1 MTNGGDGH
9 NNQGGMSNYDSL
21 MPPEQAR
28 RTLLL
33 GVATAGAA
41 LIPGCGS
48 PSGENLN
55 SNQTE
60 VDRGQ
65 TETSTDSEAGSK
77 MEFLQVNGQ
86 EGSVYNYDREPQNQF
101 ELDGSF
107 QDRHRQEIDR
117 VLDNYPTFSTWLESL
132 PQEEKYTERLKQ
144 GPVGAAYP
152 FRNTD
157 TGNGPNT
164 YDRFWFNK
172 PEGQD
177 FSRNKV
183 TEKESF
189 NSSQTL
195 QAALNWLHPYM
206 NRWQFDKLPDLP
218 KPEHNDRFAPLL
230 QEGVQ
235 QHHNFEIDIFPIRM
249 YEVKEGGTYDVEIA
263 NRDED
268 NRYEAMIGID
278 RSNNDTLL
286 MESNA
291 FPEYD
296 SEQVLFLSYKF
307 VQPRA
312 EPGAFDATQ
321 QPHESG
327 DKIHTKVENSIHLP
341 EHAEIDKILDPREGA
356 ANENGE
362 KLYQEGIVDF
372 DGDPLKPRIEE
383 VNDQYWHPL
392 RFDRQE
398 PDVEGLDYSTASKLV
413 GEMFLNTT
421 RTQDIEN
428 PDLEEIAF
436 TPDYLDSV
444 TDTILHHDAFDYDQ
458 LKLESRAANTLE
470 QNAETAVVISGRIGE
485 SYAVKA
491 DQDTVKEVWNDV
503 DGTYDHLHTAGH

>member
-9 NNQGGMSNYDSL
+9 NNRGGMSNYDSL

-48 PSGENLN
+48 PSGENPN

-65 TETSTDSEAGSK
+65 TETPTDSEAGSK
-77 MEFLQVNGQ
+77 MEFLRVDGQ

-107 QDRHRQEIDR
+107 QNRHRQEIDR
-117 VLDNYPTFSTWLESL
+117 ILDNYPTFSTWLESL
-132 PQEEKYTERLKQ
+132 DQEEKYTERLKSE
-144 GPVGAAYP
+144 PVGTVYP
-152 FRNTD
+152 NRNTD
-157 TGNGPNT
+157 TGNGPND
-164 YDRFWFNK
+164 YERFWFNK

-177 FSRNKV
+177 FSRNEV

-189 NSSQTL
+189 KSSQTL
-195 QAALNWLHPYM
+195 QEALNWLHPYM
-206 NRWQFDKLPDLP
+206 NRWQTDKLPDLP

-249 YEVKEGGTYDVEIA
+249 YEVKEGGTYAVEVA
-263 NRDED
+263 HRDED

-278 RSNNDTLL
+278 RSNDDTLL
-286 MESNA
+286 MESNSFA
-291 FPEYD
+291 EYD
-296 SEQVLFLSYKF
+296 NNQAAFLSYKF

-321 QPHESG
+321 NPFEWG
-327 DKIHTKVENSIHLP
+327 DTIHTKAQNSIHLP
-341 EHAEIDKILDPREGA
+341 EHAEIDKILNPREGA
-356 ANENGE
+356 TNENGE
-362 KLYQEGIVDF
+362 KLYQEGILDYN
-372 DGDPLKPRIEE
+372 DDPLEPQIEE
-383 VNDQYWHPL
+383 INNMYWHPL

-398 PDVEGLDYSTASKLV
+398 PDVEGLDYGTASKLV

-470 QNAETAVVISGRIGE
+470 QNAETGAVISGRIGE

-491 DQDTVKEVWNDV
+491 NQGTVDSVWNDV
-503 DGTYDHLHTAGH
+503 KGNYNDIHETSS

>member
-9 NNQGGMSNYDSL
+9 NNQRGMSNYDSL

-48 PSGENLN
+48 PSGENPEN
-55 SNQTE
+55 NQT
-60 VDRGQ
+60 DTADKSQ
-65 TETSTDSEAGSK
+65 TETPTDSEAGSE
-77 MEFLQVNGQ
+77 MEFLQVDAQ
-86 EGSVYNYDREPQNQF
+86 EGSIYNYEQEPQNQF

-107 QDRHRQEIDR
+107 QDRHQQEIDR
-117 VLDNYPTFSTWLESL
+117 ILDKYPTFSTWLESL
-132 PQEEKYTERLKQ
+132 PQEEKYTEKLKR

-152 FRNTD
+152 YRY
-157 TGNGPNT
+157 TGTNGPNT

-177 FSRNKV
+177 FSRNEV

-195 QAALNWLHPYM
+195 QEALNWLQPYM
-206 NRWQFDKLPDLP
+206 NRWQFDKLPDIP

-249 YEVKEGGTYDVEIA
+249 YEVKEGGTYGVEFA

-268 NRYEAMIGID
+268 NRYEAMVGID
-278 RSNNDTLL
+278 RSNDDTLL
-286 MESNA
+286 MESNG
-291 FPEYD
+291 FPEYGN
-296 SEQVLFLSYKF
+296 EQALFLDYKF

-327 DKIHTKVENSIHLP
+327 DTIHTKAENSIHLP
-341 EHAEIDKILDPREGA
+341 EHAEIDKILDPDEGA
-356 ANENGE
+356 TNENGE
-362 KLYQEGIVDF
+362 KLYQEGIVDY
-372 DGDPLKPRIEE
+372 DGDPLKPQIEE

-392 RFDRQE
+392 RFNRQE
-398 PDVEGLDYSTASKLV
+398 PDVEGLDYGTASKLV

-421 RTQDIEN
+421 RPQDIEN